1 MIESILML
9 LLVDL
14 NI

>member
-1 MIESILML
+1 L

-14 NI
+14 